1 MSTIIQ
7 LSILISEIV
16 LLVLWFSSFAM
27 FPLVIYPF
35 MKTADPKVLT
45 ATAPLIRREAIYIR
59 AIGISTTVAYFVLS
73 IFPVFTVQNILG
85 HLHNFGFDLILGI
98 MLVLYAVISEG
109 FIMRYSAKLSVVS
122 SYRSKSADGETYAH
136 EKLAQ
141 FVIGRVALFAS
152 ELTLVL
158 LVILVFFS
166 VYL

>member
-1 MSTIIQ
+1 MAYNVS
-7 LSILISEIV
+7 
-16 LLVLWFSSFAM
+16 
-27 FPLVIYPF
+27 
-35 MKTADPKVLT
+35 
-45 ATAPLIRREAIYIR
+45 
-59 AIGISTTVAYFVLS
+59 GISINHALASCHRYTLAYFVLS
-73 IFPVFTVQNILG
+73 IFPTFTVQNILG

-98 MLVLYAVISEG
+98 MIVLYAVISEG
-109 FIMRYSAKLSVVS
+109 FIMRYSGKLSVVS
-122 SYRSKSADGETYAH
+122 SYRSKTEDGQTYAH

>member
-7 LSILISEIV
+7 LSILIFEIV

-27 FPLVIYPF
+27 YPLVIYPF

-45 ATAPLIRREAIYIR
+45 ATAPLIRREAVYIR
-59 AIGISTTVAYFVLS
+59 AIGITTTIAYFVFS
-73 IFPVFTVQNILG
+73 IFPTFTLPNVLS
-85 HLHNFGFDLILGI
+85 HFHNFGFDLIFGI

-122 SYRSKSADGETYAH
+122 SYRSKNSGGETYAH

-141 FVIGRVALFAS
+141 FVIGRVALLAS
-152 ELTLVL
+152 ELTLAL
-158 LVILVFFS
+158 LVVLVFFS

>member
-73 IFPVFTVQNILG
+73 IFPVFTVQNMA
-85 HLHNFGFDLILGI
+85 NDENQSTRRT
-98 MLVLYAVISEG
+98 ISE
-109 FIMRYSAKLSVVS
+109 IRIES
-122 SYRSKSADGETYAH
+122 
-136 EKLAQ
+136 
-141 FVIGRVALFAS
+141 
-152 ELTLVL
+152 
-158 LVILVFFS
+158 
-166 VYL
+166 

>member
-1 MSTIIQ
+1 VSTIIQ

-35 MKTADPKVLT
+35 MKTADPRVLT
-45 ATAPLIRREAIYIR
+45 TTAPLIRREALYIR
-59 AIGISTTVAYFVLS
+59 YIGIATTASYFVLS
-73 IFPVFTVQNILG
+73 VFPTYTLGNIMD
-85 HLHNFGFDLILGI
+85 HFRAFGFDLILGV

-109 FIMRYSAKLSVVS
+109 FILRYSAKLSVVS
-122 SYRSKSADGETYAH
+122 SYRTRNSDGETYAH
-136 EKLAQ
+136 ERLAQ
-141 FVIGRVALFAS
+141 FVIGRVALLAS
-152 ELTLVL
+152 ELTLAL